1 MLYWMYCVFFLK
13 TIMEN
18 KNNTIDQNSQ
28 TAGESTERQPVPI
41 TGKPKVNPWMLSTFF
56 LGLLLLIFTGSKIFN
71 KRTDEPRVFPI
82 IPSAEPTSS
91 IIKTLKFTG
100 TVQTGKQI
108 TEKEVF
114 CSDGLYLVAD
124 EGTYLADQTNILLLH
139 LSNEADGT
147 PVPIDTEY
155 IGKRVEVI
163 GNYPGQENYCMANIC
178 GCEPYIL
185 VESIKTIETNS
196 TVNQKT
202 VEGEIVCLPHRNK
215 SGGQTLECAMG
226 LLGDDGNYYSLEIL
240 DQQDLI
246 AGIEGTGKKIIVT
259 GIFKPDPNNKYDII
273 GTLRN
278 ISIEY
283 P

>member
-1 MLYWMYCVFFLK
+1 MD
-13 TIMEN
+13 N
-18 KNNTIDQNSQ
+18 KNNSVNQNSQ
-28 TAGESTERQPVPI
+28 AAGQKTENQPVQI
-41 TGKPKVNPWMLSTFF
+41 AGKAKVDPWMISTFV
-56 LGLLLLIFTGSKIFN
+56 LGILLLILTGTKIFN
-71 KRTDEPRVFPI
+71 KRIEEPRVFPI

-108 TEKEVF
+108 TEKQVF

-163 GNYPGQENYCMANIC
+163 GNYPGQENYCEAMTC

-185 VESIKTIETNS
+185 VDSIKTIETNS

-215 SGGQTLECAMG
+215 SGGQTLECAIG
-226 LLGDDGNYYSLEIL
+226 LLGEDGNYYSLEIP

-246 AGIEGTGKKIIVT
+246 SGIEGTGKKIIVT
-259 GIFKPDPNNKYDII
+259 GIFKPDPSNKYDII